1 MITRRPIRTAADRR
15 NINAVA
21 TELVRTYGPVI
32 LEDACRFSA
41 CQADADDAYQ
51 RALEILIT
59 KSPTTDPEFL
69 IPWIRTIARREAT
82 AISRK
87 RQKSLVLGDDY
98 SQQPSLDHDPE
109 SRAEM
114 LEEAARGIEALSTL
128 TDDQVQCLVAH
139 AEGYT
144 YDEIAEITGFSNRK
158 VTRCVTEGRSRFLTR
173 AEQISSGTECERIR
187 PTVDRFAS
195 GDQSAALAA
204 RAHLRGCS
212 ACREHLRRSRLASK
226 RVRAIFPPGL
236 FLLKAPPVGPVEL
249 TSDLVD
255 STVLK
260 LKGLARHSQ
269 EAVLSAGS
277 KQIAAVALIGTVA
290 IGGLFGL
297 ATSDDPSTTGSGTS
311 APQISNQTYKLVDLQ
326 VVEAESE
333 PPRKRAKKRRARRT
347 APKEDAASAPPANTP
362 QPEQTPTPQPESPTP
377 VDDGSA
383 EFLPE
388 QR

>member
-98 SQQPSLDHDPE
+98 SQQPSLEHDPE
-109 SRAEM
+109 TRAEM
-114 LEEAARGIEALSTL
+114 REDAARGIEALSTL

-173 AEQISSGTECERIR
+173 AEQISTGTECERIR
-187 PTVDRFAS
+187 PTVEKFAS

-212 ACREHLRRSRLASK
+212 ACREHLRRSRLASQ
-226 RVRAIFPPGL
+226 RVRALFPPGL
-236 FLLKAPPVGPVEL
+236 FLLKSAPIGPGEL
-249 TSDLVD
+249 VADIANSFIAKTKTLVQHSHDVIVSTS
-255 STVLK
+255 
-260 LKGLARHSQ
+260 A
-269 EAVLSAGS
+269 
-277 KQIAAVALIGTVA
+277 KQVAAVALIGTVA
-290 IGGLFGL
+290 IGGVVGIFKPGEPRP
-297 ATSDDPSTTGSGTS
+297 PSSGTS
-311 APQISNQTYKLVDLQ
+311 SPQVAPKTYQFVELETVRADDKKRSKQASSKRGKREERRSNEPTQSPVVAPQVESNPLSSQNT
-326 VVEAESE
+326 
-333 PPRKRAKKRRARRT
+333 
-347 APKEDAASAPPANTP
+347 SA
-362 QPEQTPTPQPESPTP
+362 Q
-377 VDDGSA
+377 VDDGSS